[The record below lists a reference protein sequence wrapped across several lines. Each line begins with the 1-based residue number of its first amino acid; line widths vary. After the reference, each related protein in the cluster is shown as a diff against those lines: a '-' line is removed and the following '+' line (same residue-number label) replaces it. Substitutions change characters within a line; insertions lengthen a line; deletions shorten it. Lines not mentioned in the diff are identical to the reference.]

1 MDYKEYISQR
11 LNELNLGELE
21 EIMRSTDTPFSDI
34 TGRSLI
40 DNFVAGKA
48 LFDSDYMINSLKDL
62 LLFEIKSGLIL
73 AVQIVAV
80 CIFIGLLRSL
90 SSSFGEKAVSD
101 IGIMV
106 CSFFVIAL
114 CMKNF
119 TYTYDLCAD
128 TIATMT
134 YTMQILLP
142 ILIPLLISMGGI
154 TSGSVLNP
162 LMAASI
168 TAFNTILLKV
178 MLPMLFISTV
188 FFLINGM
195 TEKSY
200 VKTLASFLRSA
211 AAVATGLCATVFSG
225 LTLLQG
231 FVAKS
236 ADGLLINTARF
247 SLSNFVPIVG
257 GFAADSVDMVLS
269 CMAVIKNGIGIF
281 GILILCSLLIM
292 PIIKL
297 LAIGVIYKFT
307 AIVTEPIGAKSISGC
322 LNEMGNATITLVVIL
337 VLTSM
342 MFLIFI
348 SVLIGIGGAV
358 Q

>member
-1 MDYKEYISQR
+1 MDYKEYIAER
-11 LNELNLGELE
+11 LNELKLNELE
-21 EIMRSTDTPFSDI
+21 EILRSTETPFSDI
-34 TGRSLI
+34 TGESLI
-40 DNFVAGKA
+40 ENFVSGKA
-48 LFDSDYMINSLKDL
+48 IFDTDVLINSFKDL
-62 LLFEIKSGLIL
+62 LLFEIKSAMIL
-73 AVQIVAV
+73 AAQIIAV
-80 CIFIGLLRSL
+80 CIFIGLLKSI
-90 SSSFGEKAVSD
+90 SSSFGEKTVSN
-101 IGIMV
+101 IGLLV

-154 TSGSVLNP
+154 TSGSLLNP
-162 LMAASI
+162 LMIASI
-168 TAFNTILLKV
+168 TAFNTLLLKV
-178 MLPMLFISTV
+178 MLPMIFVSTV

-211 AAVATGLCATVFSG
+211 AAIATGFCATIFSG
-225 LTLLQG
+225 LTLIQG

-269 CMAVIKNGIGIF
+269 CIAIIKSGIGVL
-281 GILILCSLLIM
+281 GIIVICSLLIM

-297 LAIGVIYKFT
+297 LALAIIYKFT
-307 AIVTEPIGAKSISGC
+307 AIITEPIGEKNISES
-322 LNEMGNATITLVVIL
+322 LNEMGNATATLVVIL
-337 VLTSM
+337 ILTSM

-348 SVLIGIGGAV
+348 SVLIGIGGAAR
-358 Q
+358 